1 MLLYCTYC
9 SAEKNYS
16 ETPTPAIELYK
27 NERIT
32 DVYHKAKRT
41 EVEFAILSGKFGIV
55 EAQQPIAYYD
65 HLLTAEEVDVHSEL
79 VASQLAEMG
88 VSKVIFYTFS
98 VRKDPNLEAYIS
110 CIQIATRKCGVTL
123 EFKEIN

>member
-1 MLLYCTYC
+1 MVLYCTYC

-32 DVYHKAKRT
+32 DVYHKAKQR
-41 EVEFAILSGKFGIV
+41 EVGFAILSGKFGIV

-79 VASQLAEMG
+79 VATQLVEMG
-88 VSKVIFYTFS
+88 VSKVIFYTVS
-98 VRKDPNLEAYIS
+98 VRQDQNLEAYIT
-110 CIQIATRKCGVTL
+110 CIHLATEKCGVNL
-123 EFKEIN
+123 ELKEIN